1 MCPTCYTKTRYL
13 SYGIGTTVPYT
24 GRVGALPIIRAYQTY
39 VMANGPEQYS
49 ANYSLVEW
57 VTPYE

>member
-1 MCPTCYTKTRYL
+1 
-13 SYGIGTTVPYT
+13 VPYT